1 MKFTEKRMNLFDV
14 SDKYYLA
21 HCISA
26 DLALGAG
33 IAVEFNKRFNLREKL
48 REVPP
53 EQRYMQQT
61 VLIDRVFNLITKEK
75 YWHKPTY
82 QSLFIC
88 LVQLKKMCLDRDIK
102 HLAMPRI
109 GCGRDRLDWN
119 IVKRMIH
126 EVFQHTTIEI
136 LVCYI

>member
-14 SDKYYLA
+14 SDKYYLV

-48 REVPP
+48 IEIPK
-53 EQRYMQQT
+53 EHRYFQQV
-61 VLIDRVFNLITKEK
+61 VLIDKVFNLITKER
-75 YWHKPTY
+75 YWQKPDY
-82 QSLFIC
+82 HSLFIC
-88 LVQLKKMCLDRDIK
+88 LVQLKKICLDKNIK

-109 GCGRDRLDWN
+109 GCGLDKLDWR
-119 IVKRMIH
+119 IVKRMIQ
-126 EVFQHTTIEI
+126 EVFQYTTIEL